1 VPRGR
6 AVTGTLTIANENLE
20 VSAHG
25 HLKVKSGAS
34 AGAAGD
40 DAHGGSRLDA
50 LARERQGDRPAWFHL
65 IINFPN
71 DRQCRQTVRRDSSAV
86 IF

>member
-1 VPRGR
+1 V
-6 AVTGTLTIANENLE
+6 N
-20 VSAHG
+20 AHG

-50 LARERQGDRPAWFHL
+50 LARERDGA
-65 IINFPN
+65 IA
-71 DRQCRQTVRRDSSAV
+71 RRGST
-86 IF
+86 